1 MRILISND
9 DGIQAKGLESLVK
22 AFCAR
27 EHTVVV
33 SAPARQQSGMA
44 HALNVGRPLELI
56 RGEALAEKYGIEAWA
71 VDGTPTDSV
80 KLYLEALAEEKPDVV
95 VSGINHGA
103 NLATDILYSG
113 TVGAAMEGALNGRPA
128 MAVSLGHERE
138 DIYDKAAALA
148 VRVFDGLRA
157 HPLPPF
163 SVLNLNYP
171 ERDEALGLKA
181 TSLRTLRY
189 LDDYEPEIGE
199 DGETRYTLVGGLDK
213 SMADGEDDYTWLK
226 RGYATMTV
234 LTYDLTHDAAT
245 KALEGRI

>member
-1 MRILISND
+1 MSGMRKDDDMRILISND
-9 DGIQAKGLESLVK
+9 DGIFAPGLMALVR
-22 AFCAR
+22 AFSAAGHTVYVAAPDSQRSAASHSMTLFQPLTAR
-27 EHTVVV
+27 ERAVE
-33 SAPARQQSGMA
+33 G
-44 HALNVGRPLELI
+44 
-56 RGEALAEKYGIEAWA
+56 AEKAWA
-71 VDGTPTDSV
+71 IDGTPVDCV
-80 KLYLEALAEEKPDVV
+80 KLAVKALCPEVEFVI
-95 VSGINHGA
+95 SGINHGYNA
-103 NLATDILYSG
+103 GSDVLYSG

-148 VRVFDGLRA
+148 VRV
-157 HPLPPF
+157 
-163 SVLNLNYP
+163 P

-199 DGETRYTLVGGLDK
+199 DGEKRYTLVGGLDK

-226 RGYATMTV
+226 RGCATMTV

-245 KALEGRI
+245 KALAGRI

>member
-9 DGIQAKGLESLVK
+9 DGIFAPGLMALVC
-22 AFCAR
+22 AFSAAG
-27 EHTVVV
+27 HTVYVAAPDSQR
-33 SAPARQQSGMA
+33 SAASHSMTLFQPLTARARAVEG
-44 HALNVGRPLELI
+44 
-56 RGEALAEKYGIEAWA
+56 AEKAWA
-71 VDGTPTDSV
+71 IDGTPGDCV
-80 KLYLEALAEEKPDVV
+80 KLAVKALCPVV
-95 VSGINHGA
+95 EFVISGVNHGYNA
-103 NLATDILYSG
+103 GSDVLYSG

>member
-1 MRILISND
+1 MSGMRKDNDMRILISND
-9 DGIQAKGLESLVK
+9 DGIFAPGLMALVR
-22 AFCAR
+22 AFSAAGHKVYVAAPDSQRSAASHSMTLLQPLTAR
-27 EHTVVV
+27 
-33 SAPARQQSGMA
+33 ARA
-44 HALNVGRPLELI
+44 VE
-56 RGEALAEKYGIEAWA
+56 GEEKAWA
-71 VDGTPTDSV
+71 IDGTPVDCV
-80 KLYLEALAEEKPDVV
+80 KLAVKALCPEVEFVI
-95 VSGINHGA
+95 SGVNHGYNA
-103 NLATDILYSG
+103 GSDVLYSG
-113 TVGAAMEGALNGRPA
+113 TVGAAMEGALNG
-128 MAVSLGHERE
+128 HERE

-148 VRVFDGLRA
+148 VQVFDGLRA

-199 DGETRYTLVGGLDK
+199 D
-213 SMADGEDDYTWLK
+213 DYTWLK